1 MTDHDSSS
9 GTSLDS
15 SSSDPLERQA
25 NQWGMFIH
33 FGLLAGF
40 VVPFAGLVV
49 PIVLWQM
56 KKDELPRV
64 DAHGKVVVNW
74 ILSSL
79 IYGLVCG
86 VLTLILIGAL
96 GFLALG
102 LASIIFAI
110 VGGIKANDGE
120 VWEYPA
126 SIRFLK

>member
-1 MTDHDSSS
+1 MTDHEPSS

-15 SSSDPLERQA
+15 SSSDALERQA

-33 FGLLAGF
+33 FGILAGF

-74 ILSSL
+74 MLSSL

-102 LASIIFAI
+102 IATVIFAI

-120 VWEYPA
+120 IWEYPA

>member
-1 MTDHDSSS
+1 MTDHESSS

-15 SSSDPLERQA
+15 SSPDALERQA

-33 FGLLAGF
+33 FGILAGF

-74 ILSSL
+74 MLSSL

-102 LASIIFAI
+102 IATVIFAI

-120 VWEYPA
+120 IWEYPA